1 MSQSIKVLS
10 YKPEDLSLSPR
21 HLFKRLPVAGV
32 GSGVGSGTRSLKL
45 IGCPA

>member
-1 MSQSIKVLS
+1 MAQSIKGLP

-21 HLFKRLPVAGV
+21 HLFKRPPVAGV
-32 GSGVGSGTRSLKL
+32 GGGVRDRSLKL